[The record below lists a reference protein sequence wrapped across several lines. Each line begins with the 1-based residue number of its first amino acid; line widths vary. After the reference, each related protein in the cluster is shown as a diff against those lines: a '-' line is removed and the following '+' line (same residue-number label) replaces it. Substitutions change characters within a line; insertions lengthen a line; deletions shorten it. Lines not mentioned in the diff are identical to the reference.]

1 MAKFKDF
8 GAGPAISD
16 YEPISFRLYGE
27 EFNCIPAVQ
36 GSVILDL
43 VSASADE
50 AGAAS
55 AEMIT
60 GFFQSVLEDE
70 SLERFNALIHS
81 KDKIVS
87 IEQLGEI
94 TGWLVEEYTNRPEEQ
109 PGA

>member
-8 GAGPAISD
+8 GSGPSMD
-16 YEPISFRLYGE
+16 QFEPINFRLHGE
-27 EFNCIPAVQ
+27 DFACLPAVQ

-43 VSASADE
+43 VKASSDE
-50 AGAAS
+50 GGAAS

-60 GFFQSVLEDE
+60 GFFQNVLTDE
-70 SLERFNALIHS
+70 SLLRFNALIHS